1 MDAGCEDIEGYNSD
15 ITRCWSMNE
24 DKNVSKLHFEL
35 YQALTEVQSDLIK
48 KVKSSPG
55 ISLDQLFSVMCSMLG
70 KLLIEFGAISK
81 SSSPSEANKHAFHF
95 CPHHVSHYLGL
106 DVHDSPSVPR
116 NIPLRPGMCF
126 TVEPGL
132 YFRSDDPNVREE
144 FKGIG
149 IRVEDDLLI
158 ENDGNII
165 VLSQK
170 CKWIN

>member
-1 MDAGCEDIEGYNSD
+1 MSE
-15 ITRCWSMNE
+15 T
-24 DKNVSKLHFEL
+24 NVSKLHTEL
-35 YQALTEVQSDLIK
+35 YQALTEIHCDLIK
-48 KVKSSPG
+48 KIKSNPE
-55 ISLDQLFSVMCSMLG
+55 ISLDQLFNEMCSMLG
-70 KLLIEFGAISK
+70 KVLIEFGAISK
-81 SSSPSEANKHAFHF
+81 SSSAKEAANDAFHF

-106 DVHDSPSVPR
+106 DVHDSPTVPR

-132 YFRSDDPNVREE
+132 YFRKDDARVKEE

-158 ENDGNII
+158 DNHGDVIN
-165 VLSQK
+165 LTQK